1 MTAPDATAPRPG
13 ERHETCCSEQQL
25 VALLEGD
32 CQQQEIAAIRSH
44 LQDCPFCRNRCM
56 EIAARQMTAA
66 RAGHTV
72 SSGRNIGAG
81 CLLVFI
87 ITSAILGVYI
97 FFSNFSNP

>member
-1 MTAPDATAPRPG
+1 
-13 ERHETCCSEQQL
+13 
-25 VALLEGD
+25 
-32 CQQQEIAAIRSH
+32 
-44 LQDCPFCRNRCM
+44 M